1 MLLRYERL
9 PEYYFQCSYLGHHI
23 RECPSEE
30 SSEAEANQHHQYG
43 AWMKASSPVH
53 NRRQQQDIQH
63 YEDGDLPST
72 PMNMKQNLGSVP
84 LSPTQSN
91 VRRQSDVIVEV
102 GSGSVSGSQNTNPQS
117 RIHAAPSLATYVTTG
132 HMDGVA
138 RCMAEIGHE
147 PIKQSTMVSPSC
159 MAIPTKESLHG
170 YQEDVLL
177 GMEGNLLSVSVG
189 GMDMNLECTT
199 IGHSGKNLGDPISAG
214 DQSLTVGA
222 ARGRK
227 SKWKRLARGVSLS
240 SVLSTEGVKL
250 GKRMAVSLG
259 SIRKS
264 LPTLSDC
271 KWDDHIGVIDVLV
284 FYKKVLRIEE
294 FQELVVV
301 LWRIWYRR
309 NSFVHGN
316 RAGLDEEL
324 VLWCRSFLAEYLSAA
339 TKKPSA
345 AVSKFT
351 RWIPPANE
359 HFKLNTDTSLSQALG
374 TASLGVVIRHSQGYV
389 LLSAVKSVVG
399 GFSPEIFR
407 YGSKDPGWLC
417 NA

>member
-1 MLLRYERL
+1 
-9 PEYYFQCSYLGHHI
+9 
-23 RECPSEE
+23 
-30 SSEAEANQHHQYG
+30 
-43 AWMKASSPVH
+43 MKSPKNV
-53 NRRQQQDIQH
+53 QDIQH

-84 LSPTQSN
+84 LSPTQVKDVECPSHGAIPPMEDEELDPVLQSN

-102 GSGSVSGSQNTNPQS
+102 GSDSVSGSQNTNPQS

-227 SKWKRLARGVSLS
+227 SKWKRLARGV
-240 SVLSTEGVKL
+240 KI
-250 GKRMAVSLG
+250 M
-259 SIRKS
+259 
-264 LPTLSDC
+264 
-271 KWDDHIGVIDVLV
+271 
-284 FYKKVLRIEE
+284 
-294 FQELVVV
+294 Q
-301 LWRIWYRR
+301 
-309 NSFVHGN
+309 
-316 RAGLDEEL
+316 
-324 VLWCRSFLAEYLSAA
+324 
-339 TKKPSA
+339 
-345 AVSKFT
+345 
-351 RWIPPANE
+351 
-359 HFKLNTDTSLSQALG
+359 
-374 TASLGVVIRHSQGYV
+374 
-389 LLSAVKSVVG
+389 
-399 GFSPEIFR
+399 
-407 YGSKDPGWLC
+407 WLF
-417 NA
+417 